1 MKNKRSTNKAIM
13 KKYSQGSREEIE
25 KKKNDKKNV
34 PVLIVTY
41 FVVFIFIGMMAHLI
55 KYVIMDSDS
64 DIANSYN
71 KRQNLYAETVIKGQI
86 ISDED
91 KESLYRQRRSAKAM
105 IRLIDDQIGETLD
118 VLRERGMLD
127 DTLIVFT
134 SDHGDMLGDHFMI
147 QKGVPWKQSV
157 GIPLAV
163 RLPGAAPVGENT
175 APVEIS
181 DIAATVLDYAGL
193 DAQRVLSRSW
203 PAYNDIIPSRSL
215 LPVLRG
221 EQERVRD
228 FCFSESDFTEE
239 RIDGVSI
246 TSTPYWR
253 GADGCRSNAWQTIIT
268 ENSKYIKYLGYKL
281 DEMPYEEFYDLKRD
295 PQERENR
302 IADETYREQIEQA
315 RRRLSYMVDH
325 YPPAQK
331 TWTTACAANR
341 QTAKD

>member
-1 MKNKRSTNKAIM
+1 
-13 KKYSQGSREEIE
+13 
-25 KKKNDKKNV
+25 
-34 PVLIVTY
+34 
-41 FVVFIFIGMMAHLI
+41 
-55 KYVIMDSDS
+55 
-64 DIANSYN
+64 
-71 KRQNLYAETVIKGQI
+71 
-86 ISDED
+86 
-91 KESLYRQRRSAKAM
+91 
-105 IRLIDDQIGETLD
+105 
-118 VLRERGMLD
+118 
-127 DTLIVFT
+127 
-134 SDHGDMLGDHFMI
+134 MLGDHFMI

-239 RIDGVSI
+239 RIDGVSTLQHHI
-246 TSTPYWR
+246 GAAQTAAEAMR
-253 GADGCRSNAWQTIIT
+253 GRPIIT

-281 DEMPYEEFYDLKRD
+281 GEMPYEEFYDLQCD
-295 PQERENR
+295 SQERENR
-302 IADETYREQIEQA
+302 IADETYRDQIEQA

>member
-1 MKNKRSTNKAIM
+1 
-13 KKYSQGSREEIE
+13 
-25 KKKNDKKNV
+25 
-34 PVLIVTY
+34 
-41 FVVFIFIGMMAHLI
+41 
-55 KYVIMDSDS
+55 
-64 DIANSYN
+64 
-71 KRQNLYAETVIKGQI
+71 
-86 ISDED
+86 
-91 KESLYRQRRSAKAM
+91 
-105 IRLIDDQIGETLD
+105 
-118 VLRERGMLD
+118 
-127 DTLIVFT
+127 
-134 SDHGDMLGDHFMI
+134 MLGDHFMI

-281 DEMPYEEFYDLKRD
+281 GEMPYEEFYDLAMRS
-295 PQERENR
+295 
-302 IADETYREQIEQA
+302 AGA
-315 RRRLSYMVDH
+315 RKPHCR
-325 YPPAQK
+325 
-331 TWTTACAANR
+331 
-341 QTAKD
+341 

>member
-1 MKNKRSTNKAIM
+1 MHSGC
-13 KKYSQGSREEIE
+13 S
-25 KKKNDKKNV
+25 
-34 PVLIVTY
+34 
-41 FVVFIFIGMMAHLI
+41 
-55 KYVIMDSDS
+55 
-64 DIANSYN
+64 
-71 KRQNLYAETVIKGQI
+71 AEAG
-86 ISDED
+86 
-91 KESLYRQRRSAKAM
+91 RR
-105 IRLIDDQIGETLD
+105 
-118 VLRERGMLD
+118 
-127 DTLIVFT
+127 
-134 SDHGDMLGDHFMI
+134 
-147 QKGVPWKQSV
+147 
-157 GIPLAV
+157 
-163 RLPGAAPVGENT
+163 
-175 APVEIS
+175 
-181 DIAATVLDYAGL
+181 
-193 DAQRVLSRSW
+193 
-203 PAYNDIIPSRSL
+203 YNDIIPSRSL

-325 YPPAQK
+325 YPSARKRGQLPV
-331 TWTTACAANR
+331 R
-341 QTAKD
+341 QIVRRRRTKGVIRCRVFVFW